1 MKASPTGRLSMPL
14 RLAAGVTLVLL
25 TVTGCG
31 AGVDTLQSDQP
42 VPERVTSTATAETT
56 QPTETPQPTENS
68 EPTESSEP
76 AETTNEPDDPAQAQA
91 AVQPGGTLADGSTV
105 AAELTRAGQRD
116 KFTLDLGGTREFYVT
131 DMSGDDIQLQVFSE
145 VDGKPVG
152 PSDIALSWGTS
163 VIKLTK
169 AGKYR
174 LEVFGS
180 TNVIGPYSLRIAT
193 VKIRTFP
200 ATIGLQIGEGNPDG
214 AGRLDVPGRIDRF
227 EFDADGASAIKVLGG
242 AGACTAIELELTD
255 AAEKNIASP
264 RQPVPLCGY
273 EFDIPLSNGD
283 GRYALVVRSGTAK
296 TGAYSFQI
304 ARAG

>member
-1 MKASPTGRLSMPL
+1 MKASLTGHSSVPL
-14 RLAAGVTLVLL
+14 RLAAGAALVLL
-25 TVTGCG
+25 TVAGCG
-31 AGVDTLQSDQP
+31 AGVDTRQSDQP

-56 QPTETPQPTENS
+56 ETTETAPTTEITQPAENS
-68 EPTESSEP
+68 EP
-76 AETTNEPDDPAQAQA
+76 AQAQTV
-91 AVQPGGTLADGSTV
+91 VQPGGALVDGGTV

-116 KFTLDLGGTREFYVT
+116 KFTLDLGGAREFYVT

-180 TNVIGPYSLRIAT
+180 TNVVGPYSLRIAT
-193 VKIRTFP
+193 VKVRTFP
-200 ATIGLQIGEGNPDG
+200 ATIGLQIGGGSPDG

-227 EFDADGASAIKVLGG
+227 EFDADGASAIKILGG

-255 AAEKNIASP
+255 AAEKNIAGP
-264 RQPVPLCGY
+264 RQPIPLCGY